1 MWKQKYVYDIILH
14 EKSNMIIYV
23 DHEWKEGTLISKRVV
38 YFKVEGLNMVFSF
51 KNYLYYYYFRF
62 YSKNV
67 I

>member
-1 MWKQKYVYDIILH
+1 MYDIISH

-23 DHEWKEGTLISKRVV
+23 DHEWKEGILVSKRVV
-38 YFKVEGLNMVFSF
+38 CFKVEGLNMVFSF
-51 KNYLYYYYFRF
+51 KNYLHYYYFMF

>member
-1 MWKQKYVYDIILH
+1 
-14 EKSNMIIYV
+14 MIIYV
-23 DHEWKEGTLISKRVV
+23 DDEWKEGTLISKRVV